1 MTVHLCRNPAYLLHF
16 CSISRGTARGFPDQ
30 RGFLLQPAGTPPY
43 SPTGHG
49 PTAESFSLDCY
60 LGLAPPCCCFL
71 WEIPLTCSKQQRI
84 TQQIQWNLT
93 WNVRPHHL
101 HIYRT
106 RTVKSWKL
114 CTQTK
119 LLSWFF
125 DSGTPKLYLF
135 NDLEARRIIRNGK
148 FSLASVLYRKL
159 QLVRAHFGVKAMHL
173 AVECNT
179 QKRKQRTLT
188 PPSQSSPPPGNPC
201 SHSKLISIPLS
212 WVHRWISTQTTCHEQ
227 SQSEKQSSYGFL
239 WLLYD
244 LIIVGFVCTLCC
256 LS

>member
-101 HIYRT
+101 HIYGT
-106 RTVKSWKL
+106 RTCQILKALHTDKTS
-114 CTQTK
+114 
-119 LLSWFF
+119 
-125 DSGTPKLYLF
+125 
-135 NDLEARRIIRNGK
+135 
-148 FSLASVLYRKL
+148 
-159 QLVRAHFGVKAMHL
+159 QLILR
-173 AVECNT
+173 
-179 QKRKQRTLT
+179 QW
-188 PPSQSSPPPGNPC
+188 
-201 SHSKLISIPLS
+201 HSKALFIQWS
-212 WVHRWISTQTTCHEQ
+212 RG
-227 SQSEKQSSYGFL
+227 SQDYQEWKVFPGKCSLQKAATY
-239 WLLYD
+239 
-244 LIIVGFVCTLCC
+244 
-256 LS
+256 